1 MGIKAKIVDLDN
13 NPAGEIDLDEAV
25 FGLPARPDIL
35 ARVVNWQLAK
45 RRAGTASTKGI
56 SDVQG
61 TTKKPWAQKGT
72 GNARQGSLRSPQF
85 RGGGII
91 FGPKPRDFSFKLTKK
106 VRSLG
111 LKTALSVKQA
121 EGKLIVV
128 KDGALAAAKTADLR
142 KKLAGMGVKNAL
154 IVGGA
159 AIDGAFA
166 RAARNIPN
174 LIVLPAQGANVYDI
188 VRRDT
193 LVMTEE
199 AVKTLAARLGKIK
212 HKGLTLEA
220 ARNQEARA

>member
-13 NPAGEIDLDEAV
+13 KQAGEIDLDEAV
-25 FGLPARPDIL
+25 FGLPARPDIV
-35 ARVVNWQLAK
+35 ARVINWQLAK
-45 RRAGTASTKGI
+45 RRAGTANTKGI

-121 EGKLIVV
+121 QGKLIVV
-128 KDGALAAAKTADLR
+128 KDGSLAAGKTAELK
-142 KKLAGMGVKNAL
+142 KKLAGLGVKNAL

-159 AIDGAFA
+159 AIDGGFA
-166 RAARNIPN
+166 KAARNIPN

-199 AVKTLAARLGKIK
+199 AVKTIAARLGKTK
-212 HKGLTLEA
+212 HKGLTQEA

>member
-13 NPAGEIDLDEAV
+13 KQAGEIDLDEAV
-25 FGLPARPDIL
+25 FGLPSRPDIL

-45 RRAGTASTKGI
+45 RRAGTANTKGI
-56 SDVQG
+56 SDIQG

-85 RGGGII
+85 RGGGVI

-121 EGKLIVV
+121 QGKLIVV
-128 KDGALAAAKTADLR
+128 KDGALAAAKTAELK
-142 KKLAGMGVKNAL
+142 KKLAGLGVKNAL

-166 RAARNIPN
+166 KAARNIPN

-199 AVKTLAARLGKIK
+199 AVKTLAARLGKTK
-212 HKGLTLEA
+212 HKGLTHEA

>member
-1 MGIKAKIVDLDN
+1 MGIKAKIVDFDN
-13 NPAGEIDLDEAV
+13 KPAGEIELDEAV

-35 ARVVNWQLAK
+35 ARIVNWQLAK
-45 RRAGTASTKGI
+45 RRAGTANTKGV
-56 SDVQG
+56 SQVQG

-111 LKTALSVKQA
+111 LKTALSVKQSA
-121 EGKLIVV
+121 GKLIVV
-128 KDGALAAAKTADLR
+128 KDGSLAAAKTADLK
-142 KKLAGMGVKNAL
+142 KKLAGLGVENAL

-159 AIDGAFA
+159 AIDGGFA
-166 RAARNIPN
+166 KAARNIPN
-174 LIVLPAQGANVYDI
+174 LDVLPAQGANVYDI

-199 AVKTLAARLGKIK
+199 AVKTLAARLGKTK

>member
-13 NPAGEIDLDEAV
+13 KPAGEIELPEAV
-25 FGLPARPDIL
+25 FGLPARPDIV
-35 ARVVNWQLAK
+35 ARVVHWQLAK
-45 RRAGTASTKGI
+45 RRAGTANTKGI
-56 SDVQG
+56 SQVQG
-61 TTKKPWAQKGT
+61 TTKKPYAQKGT

-128 KDGALAAAKTADLR
+128 KDGSLAAAKTAELR
-142 KKLAGMGVKNAL
+142 KRLAGLGAANAL

-159 AIDGAFA
+159 AIDGGFA
-166 RAARNIPN
+166 KAARNIPN
-174 LIVLPAQGANVYDI
+174 LVVLPAQGANVYDI

-193 LVMTEE
+193 LVLTEE
-199 AVKTLAARLGKIK
+199 AVKTLAARLGKTK

-220 ARNQEARA
+220 ARAQEARA

>member
-13 NPAGEIDLDEAV
+13 KQAGEIDLPEAV

-56 SDVQG
+56 SQVQG
-61 TTKKPWAQKGT
+61 TTKKPWRQKGT
-72 GNARQGSLRSPQF
+72 GSARQGSLRSPQF

-91 FGPKPRDFSFKLTKK
+91 FGPKPRDFGFKLPKK

-128 KDGALAAAKTADLR
+128 QDGALSAAKTTELK
-142 KKLAGMGVKNAL
+142 KKLAGLGVGNAL
-154 IVGGA
+154 IVAGA
-159 AIDGAFA
+159 AVDGDFA
-166 RAARNIPN
+166 KAARNIRN
-174 LIVLPAQGANVYDI
+174 LDVLPAQGANVYDI
-188 VRRDT
+188 MRRDT
-193 LVMTEE
+193 LVLTEE
-199 AVKTLAARLGKIK
+199 AVKTLSDRLGKAK
-212 HKGLTLEA
+212 HKGLTLA
-220 ARNQEARA
+220 EARAQEPRA